1 MGAMATAAAYVM
13 YPHITKKPGVC
24 GGKATLGAT
33 RVRVNNV
40 VFMHKQGQSVE
51 EIREAYPD
59 LSLAQVHA
67 ALAYYYDNT
76 AEIEAE
82 LARDEA
88 FEEHFER
95 LKAEYLARRAK

>member
-1 MGAMATAAAYVM
+1 MNAPRPKIAKIDAQAERAALEFIAAHVEGNLLAAHQEIQKLG
-13 YPHITKKPGVC
+13 PLHPPG
-24 GGKATLGAT
+24 
-33 RVRVNNV
+33 
-40 VFMHKQGQSVE
+40 
-51 EIREAYPD
+51 D

-82 LARDEA
+82 LERDEA

-95 LKAEYLARRAK
+95 LKAEHLARRAK